1 MTSLDDPLAAEDAAD
16 SPWGNAG
23 GESMA
28 LRHGDHR
35 GRTGAVVV
43 HALGAD
49 GNDEPGKPELGQRGQ
64 IALGDDR
71 VASPISAA
79 KRRHRCRSFPTP
91 IASRGGDPCEPRVAR
106 RRPIIVP
113 ADSIVHVPRW
123 FARGNTDLS
132 VPKITN
138 G

>member
-1 MTSLDDPLAAEDAAD
+1 MTSLDDSLAAEDAAH

-28 LRHGDHR
+28 LRRGDHR
-35 GRTGAVVV
+35 GRTGAVVA
-43 HALGAD
+43 HALGGD
-49 GNDEPGKPELGQRGQ
+49 GNDDPGKPELGQGGQ
-64 IALGDDR
+64 IALGDAR
-71 VASPISAA
+71 VTSPIGAT

-91 IASRGGDPCEPRVAR
+91 IALRGGDPCEPRVAR

-113 ADSIVHVPRW
+113 AGPIVHVPRW
-123 FARGNTDLS
+123 FARGNTALS